1 MKNGKRLFLSYPR
14 PVTSWLAISGIS
26 AFIVVSL
33 AIMSL
38 AQNSGGA
45 TGAVIGGMA
54 GNPRN
59 WTHVVRDGDLL
70 LKYRSST
77 GEAAV
82 EQAGTHATLR
92 EYPAGSFATGWTDI
106 VDTPNGILYYNRDAG
121 KGAVGRLDASGNHTT
136 LQQYNN
142 FSRGWTNVV
151 GTPNGILFYNR
162 STGSGA
168 VGRIDGSGNFTTVKS
183 YPAGAF
189 APGWTSVHYSSRGIE
204 YRNDSTGAT
213 AVGYIDDNG
222 NHITR

>member
-1 MKNGKRLFLSYPR
+1 MTNSKSLPSSHR
-14 PVTSWLAISGIS
+14 PVTSRLAIAGTRALIL
-26 AFIVVSL
+26 ASL
-33 AIMSL
+33 TITAL

-45 TGAVIGGMA
+45 IGEAIGRMA

-82 EQAGTHATLR
+82 EQVGTHATLR
-92 EYPAGSFATGWTDI
+92 EYPAGAFATGWTDI

-121 KGAVGRLDASGNHTT
+121 KGAVGRLDASGNHNTI
-136 LQQYNN
+136 QQYNN
-142 FSRGWTNVV
+142 FSRSWNNVV

-162 STGSGA
+162 NTGSGA

-189 APGWTSVHYSSRGIE
+189 APGWTSIHYSARGIE
-204 YRNDSTGAT
+204 YRNDATGAT
-213 AVGYIDDNG
+213 ATGYIDENG
-222 NHITR
+222 NHITK